1 MSGEGYR
8 LHGEHPLRV
17 VYLGHAARLSGTEL
31 ALVRLLPY
39 LDDVDPY
46 VILAEDGP
54 LVDRLDRRG
63 VPVEVLPLAES
74 VRGLPRDHI
83 RAASFGGRR
92 AVRTALYAWRLAGRL
107 RELEPAL
114 VHANTLKAW
123 VYGAPAARLARVP
136 AIWHVHDRLS
146 NDYLPAPAIRLVQAL
161 GRTLA
166 AAIVVN
172 SSATLATLNGAAGK
186 AIVVPSPVEQRPAMR
201 RRRSRTTPFTVGIV
215 GRLAEWKGQDVFIRA
230 MAEAF
235 PDDKARGVVVG
246 APLFGEEAFARDLR
260 LLCTDLRLE
269 HVIDFRGFREDVD
282 LELAS
287 FDVLVHASV
296 LPEPFGQ
303 VVLEGMAAGLP
314 VVATAAGGP
323 AEIIEDGVTG
333 ILYPPGDVR
342 ALAAALRR
350 LAADRGLR
358 NRLGTAGRERA
369 KAFRPELVARR
380 LIALYRDVYT
390 RAGGGAR

>member
-1 MSGEGYR
+1 M
-8 LHGEHPLRV
+8 
-17 VYLGHAARLSGTEL
+17 
-31 ALVRLLPY
+31 PY

-46 VILAEDGP
+46 VILAEQGP

-63 VPVEVLPLAES
+63 IPVEVLPLAES
-74 VRGLPRDHI
+74 VRGLPRDRV
-83 RAASFGGRR
+83 RAASLGGRNALR
-92 AVRTALYAWRLAGRL
+92 AAVYAWRLAGRL

-136 AIWHVHDRLS
+136 AVWHVHDRLS
-146 NDYLPAPAIRLVQAL
+146 KDYLPAPAIRLLQAL

-186 AIVVPSPVEQRPAMR
+186 ATIVPSPVEQRPAKR
-201 RRRSRTTPFTVGIV
+201 KRRSRSALFTAGIV

-235 PDDKARGVVVG
+235 PDDDARGVVVG
-246 APLFGEEAFARDLR
+246 APLFGEDDYARSLR
-260 LLCTDLRLE
+260 SLCAELRLE
-269 HVIDFRGFREDVD
+269 HMIDFRGFREEVD
-282 LELAS
+282 PELAS
-287 FDVLVHASV
+287 LDVLVHASV

-323 AEIIEDGVTG
+323 TEIIEDGVTG

-350 LAADRGLR
+350 LAADSCLR
-358 NRLGTAGRERA
+358 DRLSTAGRERA
-369 KAFRPELVARR
+369 KAFRPELVARQ
-380 LIALYRDVYT
+380 LVAVYRDVHA
-390 RAGGGAR
+390 RAGEA